1 MNIFSIEDIN
11 SMKNI
16 VYLLLI
22 CEILW
27 ISEKSFLYKIVFIR
41 DNLISYFIVII
52 KVYFLKLV
60 GNKVIIV
67 GVSIVGIIVLI
78 FVVFFVVFLFRR

>member
-11 SMKNI
+11 NMKNI

-27 ISEKSFLYKIVFIR
+27 ISEKIFFYKIVLIR
-41 DNLISYFIVII
+41 DNIISYFIVII
-52 KVYFLKLV
+52 KVCFLKLV

-67 GVSIVGIIVLI
+67 GVRIVGIIVLI